1 MDNRAA
7 PRHKRRMTCE
17 LRYDGRK
24 ARGIVLDL
32 SSSGLFVQTS
42 ARPAP
47 GTIFHLMLEARGDT
61 PELDLRVR
69 VARQRRTEPRLAA
82 LVPPGLGLQILDA
95 PTAYF
100 DLVEQQQ

>member
-1 MDNRAA
+1 MDKRSA

-24 ARGIVLDL
+24 ASGIVLDL

-47 GTIFHLMLEARGDT
+47 GTVLHLMLEARGDA

-69 VARQRRTEPRLAA
+69 VARHRRTEPRLAA

-95 PTAYF
+95 PSAYF
-100 DLVEQQQ
+100 DLVEKQE

>member
-17 LRYDGRK
+17 LRYEGRK
-24 ARGIVLDL
+24 ASGIVLDL
-32 SSSGLFVQTS
+32 SASGLFVQTS
-42 ARPAP
+42 ARLDP
-47 GTIFHLMLEARGDT
+47 GSVLQLILEARGDT
-61 PELDLRVR
+61 AEMDLRVR

-95 PTAYF
+95 PGAYF
-100 DLVEQQQ
+100 DLIEAQ

>member
-1 MDNRAA
+1 MDKRAA

-24 ARGIVLDL
+24 ASGIVLDV

-47 GTIFHLMLEARGDT
+47 GAIFHLMLEARGDT

-95 PTAYF
+95 PSAYF
-100 DLVEQQQ
+100 DLVENQQ